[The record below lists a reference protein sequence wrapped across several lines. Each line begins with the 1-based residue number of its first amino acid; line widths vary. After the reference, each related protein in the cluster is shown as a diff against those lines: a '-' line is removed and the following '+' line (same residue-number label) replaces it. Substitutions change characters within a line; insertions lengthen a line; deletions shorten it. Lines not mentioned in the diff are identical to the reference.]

1 MAELFKK
8 KTGKFAQTKIGKI
21 ATAVVPEILEAADH
35 MFTGGRITDAI
46 GAVRNAIEGKADT
59 GDEVA
64 KQALTDLDIRMEE
77 LKIELQK
84 VYLEEMRLEV
94 QDRDSA
100 REREKAYLAAG
111 KRDIMVPVLA
121 FIAVIAFAF
130 AMWIIAF
137 KTLPAE
143 NRELFVHCL
152 GIIEGAMLVPVF
164 QYVFGSSSSSKRK
177 TEMIDK
183 MQNK

>member
-1 MAELFKK
+1 MELFKK
-8 KTGKFAQTKIGKI
+8 KKGKFAETKIGKI
-21 ATAVVPEILEAADH
+21 AGAVVPEILEAADN
-35 MFTGGRITDAI
+35 MFTGGKIGDAI
-46 GAVRNAIEGKADT
+46 SAVRNAIEGKAEA
-59 GDEVA
+59 GDEAA
-64 KQALTDLDIRMEE
+64 KVALTDLDIRMEE
-77 LKIELQK
+77 LKLELQK
-84 VYLEEMRLEV
+84 LHLEEMRVEV
-94 QDRDSA
+94 QDRESA
-100 REREKAYLAAG
+100 RDREKAYLAAG
-111 KRDIMVPVLA
+111 KRDVMVPVLA